1 MARQVLMT
9 ANDSQFLWQLSSIHE
24 LVCECGI
31 YEDINA

>member
-9 ANDSQFLWQLSSIHE
+9 ANDSQFLWQLSSIRE
-24 LVCECGI
+24 CEI